1 MGKAY
6 HTGFS
11 QREKAIHERGI
22 QEWRERLMSNTKET
36 NRWLILTFGMI
47 CMLIMGIC
55 YTYSLFQPYIMEH
68 FSVDSASASLPYTI
82 FIAVFCIG
90 NFCGG
95 VLQGKMNLKK
105 VLVIG
110 YVLMFGGWM
119 ISAILPS
126 NMFWAMFLTFGGMFG
141 IGDGIV
147 YNVIVALMPKWFPD
161 KKGLASGLT
170 LACLGV
176 SATVFS
182 PFVSSWLSNYGY
194 SKSFMIVAVVYIA
207 VGIFGTITMKTPA
220 PGFMSDYVAAGVN
233 VTTKK
238 QYTLQETMHEK
249 ELYTLMGLYFC
260 AVPAYLLL
268 SAIFVTYGADKG
280 LTAAMATLGVSIA
293 SLCQVG
299 GRFIIP
305 TLSDKVGR
313 KAAFAISF
321 LITAV
326 GVALLMVATGAM
338 YMFCFWLISLS
349 YGGCQ
354 ACFSPIVADRFG
366 TKNTGTILSFTMIG
380 FGVGSVG
387 ASLLAKVV
395 GTSTA
400 FICAGAVALIGI
412 LLVFTLPGK
421 KKEA

>member
-1 MGKAY
+1 M
-6 HTGFS
+6 S
-11 QREKAIHERGI
+11 Q
-22 QEWRERLMSNTKET
+22 TKET
-36 NRWLILTFGMI
+36 NRWAILVFGMI

-68 FSVDSASASLPYTI
+68 FSVTSASASLPYTI
-82 FIAVFCIG
+82 FIAVFCLG
-90 NFCGG
+90 NFFGG
-95 VLQGKMNLKK
+95 VMQRRMNLRV

-110 YVLMFGGWM
+110 YGLMFAGWFL
-119 ISAILPS
+119 SALLPA
-126 NMFWAMFLTFGGMFG
+126 NMFWCMFLTFGGLFG

-170 LACLGV
+170 LAMLGI

-182 PFVSSWLSNYGY
+182 PVVSSWLLNFGY
-194 SKSFMIVAVVYIA
+194 SKSFMIISAIYIG
-207 VGIFGTITMKTPA
+207 VGIFGTLTMKAPA
-220 PGFMSDYVAAGVN
+220 ADFMKDYVSTGAN
-233 VTTKK
+233 VSSKK
-238 QYTLQETMHEK
+238 QYTLKEALKVK
-249 ELYTLMGLYFC
+249 ELYTITGLYFC

-280 LTAAMATLGVSIA
+280 LTASMATLGVSVA

-305 TLSDKVGR
+305 TISDKVGR

-321 LITAV
+321 FITAG
-326 GVALLMVATGAM
+326 GVALLTMATGSM
-338 YMFCFWLISLS
+338 YMVCFWLISLS

-354 ACFSPIVADRFG
+354 ACFSPIAADRFG
-366 TKNTGTILSFTMIG
+366 TKNVGVILSFTMIG

-395 GTSTA
+395 GISTA
-400 FICAGAVALIGI
+400 FIVAGVVALAGI
-412 LLVFTLPGK
+412 VLVFTLPTK
-421 KKEA
+421 KNTEQA

>member
-1 MGKAY
+1 M
-6 HTGFS
+6 S
-11 QREKAIHERGI
+11 Q
-22 QEWRERLMSNTKET
+22 TKET
-36 NRWLILTFGMI
+36 NRWAILVFGMI

-68 FSVDSASASLPYTI
+68 FSVASASASLPYTI
-82 FIAVFCIG
+82 FIAVFCLG
-90 NFCGG
+90 NFFGG
-95 VLQGKMNLKK
+95 VMQRKMNLRV

-110 YVLMFGGWM
+110 YALMFAGWFL
-119 ISAILPS
+119 SALLPS
-126 NMFWAMFLTFGGMFG
+126 NMFWCMFLTFGGLFG

-170 LACLGV
+170 LAMLGI

-182 PFVSSWLSNYGY
+182 PVVSAWLSSFGY
-194 SKSFMIVAVVYIA
+194 SKSFMIISAVYVA
-207 VGIFGTITMKTPA
+207 VGIFGTLTMKAPA
-220 PGFMSDYVAAGVN
+220 ADFMADYVSTGAN
-233 VTTKK
+233 VSSKK
-238 QYTLQETMHEK
+238 QYTLKEALKVK
-249 ELYTLMGLYFC
+249 ELYTITGLYFC

-280 LTAAMATLGVSIA
+280 LTAAMATLGVSVA

-305 TLSDKVGR
+305 TISDKVGR
-313 KAAFAISF
+313 KDAFAISF
-321 LITAV
+321 FITAG
-326 GVALLMVATGAM
+326 GVALLTVATGSM
-338 YMFCFWLISLS
+338 YMVCFWLISLS

-354 ACFSPIVADRFG
+354 ACFSPIAADRFG
-366 TKNTGTILSFTMIG
+366 TKNVGVILSFTMIG

-395 GTSTA
+395 GISTA
-400 FICAGAVALIGI
+400 FIVAGVVALLGI
-412 LLVFTLPGK
+412 ALVFTLPGK
-421 KKEA
+421 KSAKQA

>member
-1 MGKAY
+1 M
-6 HTGFS
+6 S
-11 QREKAIHERGI
+11 Q
-22 QEWRERLMSNTKET
+22 TKET
-36 NRWLILTFGMI
+36 NRWAILVFGMI

-68 FSVDSASASLPYTI
+68 FSVSSASASLPYTI
-82 FIAVFCIG
+82 FIAVFCLG
-90 NFCGG
+90 NFFGG
-95 VLQGKMNLKK
+95 VMQRKMNLRA

-110 YVLMFGGWM
+110 YALMFAGWFL
-119 ISAILPS
+119 SALLPA
-126 NMFWAMFLTFGGMFG
+126 NMFWCMFLTFGGLFG

-170 LACLGV
+170 LAMLGI

-182 PFVSSWLSNYGY
+182 PVVSAWLSNYGY
-194 SKSFMIVAVVYIA
+194 SKSFMIISAVYVAVGV
-207 VGIFGTITMKTPA
+207 FGTLTIKAPA
-220 PGFMSDYVAAGVN
+220 ADFMADYVSTGVN
-233 VTTKK
+233 VSSKK
-238 QYTLQETMHEK
+238 QYTLKEALKVK
-249 ELYTLMGLYFC
+249 ELYTITGLYFC

-280 LTAAMATLGVSIA
+280 LTAAMATLGVSVA

-305 TLSDKVGR
+305 TISDKVGR
-313 KAAFAISF
+313 KQAFAISF
-321 LITAV
+321 FITAG
-326 GVALLMVATGAM
+326 GVALLTIATGSM
-338 YMFCFWLISLS
+338 YMVCFWLISLS

-354 ACFSPIVADRFG
+354 ACFSPIAADRFG
-366 TKNTGTILSFTMIG
+366 TKNVGVILSFTMIG

-395 GTSTA
+395 GISTA
-400 FICAGAVALIGI
+400 FLVAGAVALLGI
-412 LLVFTLPGK
+412 VLVFTLPGK
-421 KKEA
+421 KKAEQA

>member
-1 MGKAY
+1 M
-6 HTGFS
+6 S
-11 QREKAIHERGI
+11 Q
-22 QEWRERLMSNTKET
+22 TKET
-36 NRWLILTFGMI
+36 NRWAILVFGMI

-68 FSVDSASASLPYTI
+68 FSVASASASLPYTI
-82 FIAVFCIG
+82 FIAVFCLG
-90 NFCGG
+90 NFFGG
-95 VLQGKMNLKK
+95 VMQRKMNLRV

-110 YVLMFGGWM
+110 YALMFAGWFL
-119 ISAILPS
+119 SALLPS
-126 NMFWAMFLTFGGMFG
+126 NMFWCMFLTFGGLFG

-170 LACLGV
+170 LAMLGI

-182 PFVSSWLSNYGY
+182 PVVSAWLSSFGY
-194 SKSFMIVAVVYIA
+194 SKSFMIISAVYVA
-207 VGIFGTITMKTPA
+207 VGIFGTLTMKAPA
-220 PGFMSDYVAAGVN
+220 ADFMADYVSTGAN
-233 VTTKK
+233 VSSKK
-238 QYTLQETMHEK
+238 QYTLKEALKVK
-249 ELYTLMGLYFC
+249 ELYTITGLYFC

-280 LTAAMATLGVSIA
+280 LTAAMATLGVSVA

-305 TLSDKVGR
+305 TISDKVGR

-321 LITAV
+321 FITAG
-326 GVALLMVATGAM
+326 GVALLTVATGSM
-338 YMFCFWLISLS
+338 YMVCFWLISLS

-354 ACFSPIVADRFG
+354 ACFSPIAADRFG
-366 TKNTGTILSFTMIG
+366 TKNVGVILSFTMIG

-395 GTSTA
+395 GISTA
-400 FICAGAVALIGI
+400 FIVAGVVALLGI
-412 LLVFTLPGK
+412 ALVFTLPGK
-421 KKEA
+421 KSAKQA

>member
-1 MGKAY
+1 M
-6 HTGFS
+6 S
-11 QREKAIHERGI
+11 Q
-22 QEWRERLMSNTKET
+22 TKET
-36 NRWLILTFGMI
+36 NRWAILVFGMI

-68 FSVDSASASLPYTI
+68 FAVASASASLPYTI
-82 FIAVFCIG
+82 FIAVFCLG
-90 NFCGG
+90 NFFGG
-95 VLQGKMNLKK
+95 VMQRKMNLRA
-105 VLVIG
+105 VLAIG
-110 YVLMFGGWM
+110 YALMFAGWFL
-119 ISAILPS
+119 SALLPA
-126 NMFWAMFLTFGGMFG
+126 NMFWCMFLTFGGLFG

-170 LACLGV
+170 LAMLGF

-182 PFVSSWLSNYGY
+182 PVVSSWLSKFGY
-194 SKSFMIVAVVYIA
+194 SKSFMIISAVYIA
-207 VGIFGTITMKTPA
+207 VGIFGTLTMKAPA
-220 PGFMSDYVAAGVN
+220 ADFMSNYVSTGVN
-233 VTTKK
+233 MSTKK
-238 QYTLQETMHEK
+238 QYTLKEALK
-249 ELYTLMGLYFC
+249 VRELYTITGLYFC

-280 LTAAMATLGVSIA
+280 LTAAMATLGVSVA

-305 TLSDKVGR
+305 TISDKVGR

-321 LITAV
+321 FITAG
-326 GVALLMVATGAM
+326 GVALLTVATGSM
-338 YMFCFWLISLS
+338 YMVCFWLISLS

-354 ACFSPIVADRFG
+354 ACFSPIAADRFG
-366 TKNTGTILSFTMIG
+366 TKNVGVILSFTMIG

-395 GTSTA
+395 GISTA
-400 FICAGAVALIGI
+400 FIVAGVVALAGI
-412 LLVFTLPGK
+412 VLVFTLPGRK
-421 KKEA
+421 NAEQA